1 MSKNKQVRL
10 SQLIVVILTFLVI
23 SASPVHALENLLDAD
38 AEPVVDEQ
46 VVEELTGM
54 TGMVVRP
61 VLSSLRDFLD
71 VMKTVWIDSR
81 EGVVKNGEKNVGPD
95 VVEP

>member
-1 MSKNKQVRL
+1 
-10 SQLIVVILTFLVI
+10 
-23 SASPVHALENLLDAD
+23 
-38 AEPVVDEQ
+38 
-46 VVEELTGM
+46 M